1 LKAAIVVDKEK
12 IEIIEA
18 DEPDLA
24 KYPEGAIKI
33 KTELSAICGSDI
45 PRFVLEED
53 DYPGRLGTSIHEAIG
68 TVTQSNSTRF
78 SVGDRVLAL
87 PKEIGGCSEYFV
99 SHEDVTVPL
108 ADFHSQEQILMSQPL
123 GTVIWAVRKLGPL
136 FDKDIAI
143 FGAGPIGQMTAHTV
157 SNLGARTITV
167 VDVVDFRLDVA
178 KQMRATVTVNA
189 TREDPLK
196 RIEEITDGRM
206 ADIAFEMVGHNTET
220 INTCIDAVKR
230 LGTVLCFG
238 VPDEDV
244 YPIQY
249 PKIIRK
255 NISVIGSI
263 GPEAQADFPLAMRW
277 IVEGRIDVSPIITQ
291 RMPFTEVQ
299 RGFEMFTRE
308 RDKSIKIVLEYPE

>member
-1 LKAAIVVDKEK
+1 LKAGIVVDKEK

-24 KYPEGAIKI
+24 QYPDGAIKI

-45 PRFVLEED
+45 PNFSLEQA

-68 TVTQSNSTRF
+68 TITQSNSDRF
-78 SVGDRVLAL
+78 NVGDRVLAL
-87 PKEIGGCSEYFV
+87 PREVGGCSEYFT
-99 SHEDVTVPL
+99 SHENVTMPL
-108 ADFHSQEQILMSQPL
+108 VDFHSQEQILMSQPL
-123 GTVIWAVRKLGPL
+123 GTVIWAVRKLGSVI
-136 FDKDIAI
+136 DKDIVI
-143 FGAGPIGQMTAHTV
+143 FGAGPIGQLASHTV
-157 SNLGARTITV
+157 SNLGAKTITV
-167 VDVVDFRLDVA
+167 VDVVDFRLEMV
-178 KQMRATVTVNA
+178 KQMRATATINA
-189 TREDPLK
+189 TREDVLE
-196 RIEEITDGRM
+196 RIEQITEGRM
-206 ADIAFEMVGHNTET
+206 ADFAFEMVGHNTET

-244 YPIQY
+244 YPIHY

-277 IVEGRIDVSPIITQ
+277 IAEGRVDVSPIITQ

-299 RGFEMFTRE
+299 RGFEMFVNE
-308 RDKSIKIVLEYPE
+308 RDKAIKIVLEY